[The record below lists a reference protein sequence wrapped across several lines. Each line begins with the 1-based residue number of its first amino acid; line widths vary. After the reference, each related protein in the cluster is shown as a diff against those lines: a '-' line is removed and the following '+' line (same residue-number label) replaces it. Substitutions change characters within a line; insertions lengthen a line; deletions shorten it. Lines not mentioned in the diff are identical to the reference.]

1 LALRTNYELGSD
13 LNLTAISAYEKLNR
27 NTLVDADGL
36 AVNNFSAGNQ
46 GYIKSFSQEVRLAGK
61 YGKDVSWIVGA
72 NYQNDATYDTFSPQA
87 ASSSF
92 PFKAATA
99 MGHNQVNTYAAFV
112 NADWQVLS
120 NLSLTGGARYTY
132 QYRDYLGCLFDSG
145 AGDLAAVVAAASTKL
160 SGSTTTIA
168 PGSCV
173 TVSSSTYKPAYY
185 ADSLNQG
192 NVSWKFGANWEV
204 APHKLL
210 YATISKGYK
219 NGVFITTGATFAAQL
234 APATQESVLAY
245 ETGFKLSLLN
255 RTLQLNGAAF
265 YYDYQNKQIRGRIID
280 PVLGGLNRL
289 INIPKSRI
297 AGAELQLVW
306 EPVKGLTFN
315 GGATYIGSKILGDFT
330 NYTPT
335 GTALLMSGEA
345 FPLTPKWQLTG
356 DIGYDHPI
364 SSTFNAFAGV
374 SATYQSST
382 NSALGA
388 QSLFNVGA
396 YTLVDLRAGVHTSDD
411 KWRFSAFVRNLGNS
425 YYWTN
430 VSYAGPDV
438 AVRYAGMPRTYGVS
452 ASWRFQ

>member
-1 LALRTNYELGSD
+1 
-13 LNLTAISAYEKLNR
+13 
-27 NTLVDADGL
+27 
-36 AVNNFSAGNQ
+36 
-46 GYIKSFSQEVRLAGK
+46 
-61 YGKDVSWIVGA
+61 
-72 NYQNDATYDTFSPQA
+72 
-87 ASSSF
+87 
-92 PFKAATA
+92 
-99 MGHNQVNTYAAFV
+99 
-112 NADWQVLS
+112 
-120 NLSLTGGARYTY
+120 
-132 QYRDYLGCLFDSG
+132 
-145 AGDLAAVVAAASTKL
+145 
-160 SGSTTTIA
+160 
-168 PGSCV
+168 
-173 TVSSSTYKPAYY
+173 
-185 ADSLNQG
+185 
-192 NVSWKFGANWEV
+192 VSWKFGANWEV

-345 FPLTPKWQLTG
+345 SVNPKWQLTG

-382 NSALGA
+382 IRLWARKASSMSAPIRWSICARGFIPLTTSGA
-388 QSLFNVGA
+388 SRPLSVIWATAITGPMFPMP
-396 YTLVDLRAGVHTSDD
+396 DLT
-411 KWRFSAFVRNLGNS
+411 
-425 YYWTN
+425 
-430 VSYAGPDV
+430 
-438 AVRYAGMPRTYGVS
+438 
-452 ASWRFQ
+452 